1 MSWQKFE
8 EDAQQYI
15 KKKINVK
22 DIEVKFDGGS
32 DSNAGDIRIIK
43 KNKHLFNI
51 EIKKDYSQI
60 GQFVILP
67 DNKNKNFVLGNLKF
81 NTKRISEIHSHMNE
95 NFEYYKSPNSAGI
108 DLKCSKRLMYD
119 SIKLYCEDHNIKFF
133 ISKKET
139 SSFKIISIENFEKN
153 FHVSGKYRK
162 KKSGTSYMK
171 DNDEL
176 KKHLKE
182 LFNEGL
188 VSTDKKGVLLKLND
202 KDSLKLELKK
212 NRSNVFNN
220 VNIYFSAKN
229 KHEFYVKKKSK
240 TNNPTLIFSIEFH
253 NKNNDDDLQKLRSM
267 IISS

>member
-15 KKKINVK
+15 KKKINIK

-81 NTKRISEIHSHMNE
+81 NTKRISKIHTHMND

-108 DLKCSKRLMYD
+108 DLKCSKDLMYE
-119 SIKLYCEDHNIKFF
+119 SIKLYCDDHNIKFF
-133 ISKKET
+133 ISKKES
-139 SSFKIISIENFEKN
+139 SSFKIISTQNFEKN

-162 KKSGTSYMK
+162 KKSGTSYLK
-171 DNDEL
+171 DSEPL
-176 KKHLKE
+176 RKHLKRIIQR
-182 LFNEGL
+182 LFN
-188 VSTDKKGVLLKLND
+188 
-202 KDSLKLELKK
+202 
-212 NRSNVFNN
+212 
-220 VNIYFSAKN
+220 
-229 KHEFYVKKKSK
+229 FY
-240 TNNPTLIFSIEFH
+240 
-253 NKNNDDDLQKLRSM
+253 
-267 IISS
+267 